1 MLAEKEMQAADAT
14 LCAVLPSL
22 TPKKK
27 EEVAPQEAPKE

>member
-1 MLAEKEMQAADAT
+1 MQAADGT
-14 LCAVLPSL
+14 LCTLLPSL